1 MKTARRSLPA
11 LAALLI
17 CALFV
22 AHAGAASFRHGVVGV
37 KLSERVGEYAA
48 WSPDSQWIA
57 EPAQAGLRLRNV
69 ESGEIRRV
77 RAPAFQA
84 ESFTVPPGPLAWSS
98 DGRTIR
104 YATSPPI
111 PNSSNNYASQLIEV
125 QVDGSGTR
133 QMTLGVRVLSTDW
146 APQGWPLAFAAGPY
160 ALDFDK
166 GPIGPK
172 PSLFVVD
179 EFGAEPRRIA
189 LIPHPKGEEAITEAV
204 LSPDGKRIAFQRW
217 GRSNFRPGNVTI
229 WTVGADGSDPEPL
242 VPALVAVFTV
252 EWAPDGRLL
261 ALGAHTS
268 IRGGQRVYT
277 VPAGG
282 GRLRRIVDEEILDG
296 PAWSPDG
303 RWLAYSTYDG
313 KIWRVHPGGS
323 SRQMIGKVPG
333 EQASN
338 LLWAPDSRHLAY
350 TAAPPPRSD

>member
-1 MKTARRSLPA
+1 V
-11 LAALLI
+11 LAALLAF
-17 CALFV
+17 ALF
-22 AHAGAASFRHGVVGV
+22 ATSAGKASFRYGVIGV
-37 KLSERVGEYAA
+37 RLSEGIGEYAA
-48 WSPDSQWIA
+48 WSPDGTWIA
-57 EPAQAGLRLRNV
+57 EPARVGLRLRNV
-69 ESGEIRRV
+69 TSGEIRQV

-84 ESFTVPPGPLAWSS
+84 QSFTVPPGPLAWSP

-125 QVDGSGTR
+125 QVDGSGIR
-133 QMTLGVRVLSTDW
+133 QKTLGVRALSTDW
-146 APQGWPLAFAAGPY
+146 APQGWPLAFATGPY
-160 ALDFDK
+160 ALDFEK

-189 LIPHPKGEEAITEAV
+189 LIPHPKGEEAIAEPV

-217 GRSNFRPGNVTI
+217 GRRFSVSI
-229 WTVGADGSDPEPL
+229 WTVGTDGSDPEPL
-242 VPALVAVFTV
+242 VPALVAAFTV

-268 IRGGQRVYT
+268 VRGGRHVYT
-277 VPAGG
+277 VPASG

-303 RWLAYSTYDG
+303 RWLAYSTYAG
-313 KIWRVHPGGS
+313 KIWRIHPDGS
-323 SRQMIGKVPG
+323 GRQVIGKVPG